1 MTATTT
7 MKTTII
13 GSRKYSYIF
22 VPIFAEK
29 LHRQVTIMKKSES
42 FSRSSKSKVNEDSFE
57 EVDEAESNQRLIEQL
72 RARIVELEL
81 KGDKLMAEKEEL
93 EASKV
98 IFGKVNLTTF
108 FCSNKRYFYVFCTI
122 LVEVNGTRCL

>member
-108 FCSNKRYFYVFCTI
+108 FCSNKCYFYVFCTI